1 MNLLESF
8 YFLFEADA
16 SGLNKGLDEADKRAQ
31 GTEKSLNET
40 EKAAHQLGTALGGV
54 IRQFGGMVLASVALG
69 SMTQNLLEA
78 VHAADKLDEAA
89 QARGMSVESLSALGG
104 AAKIAGGSV
113 EGLLG
118 SLDALDTS
126 LTQIDV
132 TGKSRAAPF
141 LKELGIDL
149 DSVAYKGKSAMELLL
164 PIADSFEKLSKQQ
177 QIGMGRKL
185 GFDQGTIMLLQ
196 MGRREIEAQIAK
208 QKELGVVTQRQAEL
222 SAKFNDEIDYT
233 RMAFRGVW
241 LSVAESVLPALTRGM
256 EMLQGFAKF
265 LKQHSQFVV
274 GLMIAL
280 GTAIAVFV
288 LPPLIKMAAAALVAF
303 APFFIIGAVVA
314 ALGAA
319 FALMYEDVMIFLEG
333 GDSAIGRL
341 LEKFPVLAEVAR
353 AVGVVF
359 SAVWDGIKMGG
370 EAALSILEVVW
381 DIIKGIFSSIG
392 SVLGAAGSF
401 LGKVLGLGGSDAAQ
415 GLAAGQQMLA
425 TAAASP
431 IASQTSNS
439 ISNSQ
444 RSRSTAV
451 NIGEVKVQTAATDAN
466 GIARDLGGGLI
477 AQMRQA
483 VNNYDDGVAI

>member
-16 SGLNKGLDEADKRAQ
+16 SGLNKGLDDVDKRAK
-31 GTEKSLNET
+31 GAEKSLTET
-40 EKAAHQLGTALGGV
+40 EKAAFQLGQSLGDV
-54 IRQFGGMVLASVALG
+54 IRQFGGMVVATVALG
-69 SMTQNLLEA
+69 SMTHSMLEA

-89 QARGMSVESLSALGG
+89 QARGYSTESLSALGG

-149 DSVAYKGKSAMELLL
+149 ESVAYKGKSAMELLL

-208 QKELGVVTQRQAEL
+208 QKELGVVTAAQAEL
-222 SAKFNDEIDYT
+222 SGKFNDEIDYT

-241 LSVAESVLPALTRGM
+241 LAVAESVLPALMRGM
-256 EMLQGFAKF
+256 ELLQKFAGF

-288 LPPLIKMAAAALVAF
+288 LPPLIKMAAAALIAF
-303 APFFIIGAVVA
+303 APFFVIGAVVA

-333 GDSAIGRL
+333 GNSMLGRL
-341 LEKFPVLAEVAR
+341 LEKFPMLAEVAK
-353 AVGVVF
+353 AVGAAF
-359 SAVWDGIKMGG
+359 GLVWDGIKWGG
-370 EAALSILEVVW
+370 EVVLKILEVIW
-381 DIIKGIFSSIG
+381 DIIKGIVGSIG
-392 SVLGAAGSF
+392 SVIGAVLSVAGKAAGLFGGSLGSVIGAA
-401 LGKVLGLGGSDAAQ
+401 Q
-415 GLAAGQQMLA
+415 ETLA
-425 TAAASP
+425 TASSSP

-466 GIARDLGGGLI
+466 GIARDLGGGLH
-477 AQMRQA
+477 AQMKQA
-483 VNNYDDGVAI
+483 VNNFDDGVAM